1 MPGNLNPFVDLVGGS
16 TINPVG
22 TWIGRRSS
30 RSGQLNHFFGSQLPS
45 LGTNKTRNSK
55 ANEMLSC
62 KCIVFC
68 VMFSF
73 DYLMWVD
80 YIHRQS
86 AIYILNSD
94 ASLVS
99 ESVRIIHADV
109 SRDRFLYY
117 LRKRQM
123 LGNLVSVFLICFL

>member
-1 MPGNLNPFVDLVGGS
+1 M
-16 TINPVG
+16 I
-22 TWIGRRSS
+22 
-30 RSGQLNHFFGSQLPS
+30 
-45 LGTNKTRNSK
+45 
-55 ANEMLSC
+55 
-62 KCIVFC
+62 
-68 VMFSF
+68 SF